1 MQEQVSTHEMVWTI
15 ANAKQLLKF
24 APLSQLN
31 NLCMSSFYAKQNPGV
46 IDQVQENY
54 LDDYV
59 SDGVDGGGV
68 DDEDDDTDNV
78 FFMTLALTTAMP
90 HKWESGVGMMTML
103 AKGINDDDD
112 DDDDD
117 GNDYVAEE
125 EDDGG
130 DDGSDDDYD
139 DVVMAMLMMMVNEGV

>member
-1 MQEQVSTHEMVWTI
+1 MMMKMMLMMMLMLCLSIALFRHLVWTSNRI
-15 ANAKQLLKF
+15 SYDLMVICGE
-24 APLSQLN
+24 LN
-31 NLCMSSFYAKQNPGV
+31 TLAT
-46 IDQVQENY
+46 
-54 LDDYV
+54 DD
-59 SDGVDGGGV
+59 SV

-117 GNDYVAEE
+117 DNDYVAEE

-139 DVVMAMLMMMVNEGV
+139 DVVMAMMMMVMAMAL